1 MKKYLVIGN
10 PIEHSLSPKL
20 HNYWIKENNIAAV
33 YDKKQLNEIDVE
45 GIISEVKNG
54 KIDGINVTVPFK
66 KSVIPFLD
74 KLTPLANE
82 TRSVNT
88 IYKENENG
96 IDVVVGDNTDVG
108 GFKQS
113 LEYIN
118 YKVKNKKVFILG
130 AGGVVPSILKALEKL
145 EAAKVYIS
153 NRTKEKAKDL
163 ESYYKISLGL
173 ETLDWGQSPDFD
185 IIINATSLGLKNND
199 KIELD
204 YNKHKPKFFGKKKLF
219 YDVIYNP
226 GKTNFLLKG
235 KELGNETINGKIM
248 FICQAQL
255 AFKIWH
261 NILPKIDNETIE
273 LLGGQTTSLSSIS
286 KFWSVCMIRIAVLGD
301 IGSGKSHVAKLFGFP
316 VFNAD
321 AEVAKLYRKSR
332 KCYSKLKK
340 ILPNYI
346 TSFPVKKIELSKA
359 IMANQ
364 QNLKKI
370 IKVVHPEVR
379 NRMNNFIK
387 KNRNKKF
394 IVLDIPLLM
403 ENKIN
408 KKDDILIFVDA
419 EKKEIDK
426 ILKKKLNF

>member
-1 MKKYLVIGN
+1 MKNFLVIGN

-20 HNYWIKENNIAAV
+20 HNYWIKENNIDAM
-33 YDKKQLNEIDVE
+33 YDKKQLSENEIK
-45 GIISEVKNG
+45 GIITEVKNE
-54 KIDGINVTVPFK
+54 KINGINVTVPFK

-74 KLTPLANE
+74 ELTQLAKE
-82 TRSVNT
+82 TQSVNT
-88 IYKENENG
+88 IFKKDNK
-96 IDVVVGDNTDVG
+96 IVGDNTDVA

-118 YKVKNKKVFILG
+118 YNVKNKKVFILG

-226 GKTNFLLKG
+226 DKTNFLLKG
-235 KELGNETINGKIM
+235 EELGNETTNGKMM

-255 AFKIWH
+255 SFKIWH
-261 NILPKIDNETIE
+261 NILPKIDYETIK
-273 LLGGQTTSLSSIS
+273 LLGGQTTSLSS
-286 KFWSVCMIRIAVLGD
+286 F
-301 IGSGKSHVAKLFGFP
+301 
-316 VFNAD
+316 
-321 AEVAKLYRKSR
+321 
-332 KCYSKLKK
+332 
-340 ILPNYI
+340 
-346 TSFPVKKIELSKA
+346 
-359 IMANQ
+359 
-364 QNLKKI
+364 
-370 IKVVHPEVR
+370 
-379 NRMNNFIK
+379 
-387 KNRNKKF
+387 
-394 IVLDIPLLM
+394 
-403 ENKIN
+403 
-408 KKDDILIFVDA
+408 
-419 EKKEIDK
+419 
-426 ILKKKLNF
+426 